1 MDGEDENN
9 RREWGDIIKWLSHY
23 NLNWQMSDIYVHCGM
38 VKKLINKIV
47 TISVYND
54 EHVKINITWLD
65 QHYLVKSTLP
75 G

>member
-1 MDGEDENN
+1 
-9 RREWGDIIKWLSHY
+9 
-23 NLNWQMSDIYVHCGM
+23 M
-38 VKKLINKIV
+38 VKPLQSELADVWHLCALRHGKKIV

-54 EHVKINITWLD
+54 EHVKINITWLEVLKISVYNDEHVKIIITWLD